1 MRCAGI
7 EQLLDFVQGR
17 AEAALADQIQTHL
30 ASGCAR
36 CQGDVEWV
44 HQIVRLTASDDSVE
58 PPSWVLNRAIRLF
71 PAPSEQPK
79 PSLLQRLV
87 ASLVF
92 DSLTQLQP
100 AGVRQSISAARQ
112 VLYRASDWD
121 VDLSFEAGEQ
131 PETIDI
137 TGQVLKEEASPEEVA
152 GIPVHLAQA
161 GKILFSAQTD
171 QLGEFTFD
179 HVPAGTY
186 ELSIELRSQRLWI
199 EHLDVKLTE

>member
-17 AEAALADQIQTHL
+17 ARAALADQIQTHL

-36 CQGDVEWV
+36 CQDHVDWIREIV
-44 HQIVRLTASDDSVE
+44 HLTASDDSVE
-58 PPSWVLNRAIRLF
+58 PPSWVLNRAIGLF
-71 PAPSEQPK
+71 QAPSEQPK

-100 AGVRQSISAARQ
+100 AGVRQSTSAARQ

-121 VDLSFEAGEQ
+121 VDLSFEAGEK

-137 TGQVLKEEASPEEVA
+137 AGQMLKGGVSLEQVA

-161 GKILFSAQTD
+161 GNILFSAQTD

-186 ELSIELRSQRLWI
+186 ELSIELHSQRLWI
-199 EHLDVKLTE
+199 EHLDVKLAE